1 MNRADQYQ
9 KLFAEFYRIEREM
22 RDAPQ
27 DGQQR
32 ELQSAARRI
41 VAFEV
46 ETELPKLKQLVEDHG
61 AAVAAIEQAKQKLA
75 RLETSIA
82 SQREYITGKFPSADT
97 TADAIDCLAWELS
110 ARLGAQAVE
119 RLTAKAVELEKELRS
134 FLKERK
140 GLSDCLIVQ
149 QLHGWDKVTRESFA
163 WLQRE
168 IAQAASADAQQQAA

>member
-1 MNRADQYQ
+1 
-9 KLFAEFYRIEREM
+9 
-22 RDAPQ
+22 
-27 DGQQR
+27 
-32 ELQSAARRI
+32 
-41 VAFEV
+41 
-46 ETELPKLKQLVEDHG
+46 
-61 AAVAAIEQAKQKLA
+61 
-75 RLETSIA
+75 
-82 SQREYITGKFPSADT
+82 
-97 TADAIDCLAWELS
+97 LS